1 MENIAIKQE
10 VEVTASKPMGI
21 FKKILQIFI
30 SPSEVLN
37 DVMEHPGLLMP
48 LLYSSILMFLKQL
61 ITIPVQRINLQ
72 KLNDIYAQY
81 GMPVQTEISTAQS
94 VISAVLSPV
103 FLILSWLFVSFV
115 LWVLVKVFKGK
126 SSFKQMLALYAH
138 ALIILVTG
146 SLIAAPF
153 NLILQTDIVIFSP
166 VAFIPNPDIT
176 SFIYLFFSNLEFFT
190 IWTMIIVAMGI
201 SLFNNFSKKKGFI
214 IAFLYFFSA
223 KLLTALYSYFSF
235 KLLSNLSSFM

>member
-1 MENIAIKQE
+1 
-10 VEVTASKPMGI
+10 
-21 FKKILQIFI
+21 
-30 SPSEVLN
+30 
-37 DVMEHPGLLMP
+37 MEHPGLLMP

-201 SLFNNFSKKKGFI
+201 SLFNNFLRKKG
-214 IAFLYFFSA
+214 SS
-223 KLLTALYSYFSF
+223 LLFCISF
-235 KLLSNLSSFM
+235 QLNC